1 MTKKSRETISRRD
14 LLTSVT
20 LAGVAATTVAVL
32 PVATT
37 PERRKAAADKTGAQT
52 SEGYEHLTTDEA
64 TLLETIVDELIPTEE
79 HGPGARDARVVRYI
93 DRGLGGALSGFQ
105 NKYHEGLANFD
116 RYCRLAHGT
125 SFLELSQAD
134 RVTVLTTVEAGS
146 ATGFSEDSSV
156 FFAMVRRHVLEGMF
170 GDPYYGGN
178 HDFVGWDLLGYP
190 GVRTA
195 VTPAAQ
201 QRLEANELQPNH
213 RSAYDWETFTKASAQ
228 LSLRDPQHGD

>member
-1 MTKKSRETISRRD
+1 MKKSRGTISRRD
-14 LLTSVT
+14 LLTGVT
-20 LAGVAATTVAVL
+20 LTGVVATTAVL

-37 PERRKAAADKTGAQT
+37 SERHKAAPGETATQS

-64 TLLETIVDELIPTEE
+64 TLLETIVDELIPADE
-79 HGPGARDARVVRYI
+79 HGLGANDARAVRYI
-93 DRGLGGALSGFQ
+93 DRGLGGALSGFR
-105 NKYHEGLANFD
+105 NKYREGLANFD
-116 RYCRLAHGT
+116 RYCRRARGT

-134 RVTVLTTVEAGS
+134 RVAVLTEVEAGS
-146 ATGFSEDSSV
+146 ATGFLEDSSV

-178 HDFVGWDLLGYP
+178 HDFIGWDLLGYP

-213 RSAYDWETFTKASAQ
+213 RSAYDWETFTKASAR
-228 LSLRDPQHGD
+228 LSLREPQHGD

>member
-14 LLTSVT
+14 LLTGAALT
-20 LAGVAATTVAVL
+20 GVVATTAVLPAATTL
-32 PVATT
+32 
-37 PERRKAAADKTGAQT
+37 ERRKAAAGETEAQA
-52 SEGYEHLTTDEA
+52 SEGYEQLTTDEA
-64 TLLETIVDELIPTEE
+64 TLLETIVDELIPADE
-79 HGPGARDARVVRYI
+79 HGLGARDARVVRYI
-93 DRGLGGALSGFQ
+93 DRGLGGALSGFR
-105 NKYHEGLANFD
+105 NKYREGLANFD
-116 RYCRLAHGT
+116 RYCRRARGT

-134 RVTVLTTVEAGS
+134 RVAVLTEVEAGS
-146 ATGFSEDSSV
+146 ATGFLEDSSV

-178 HDFVGWDLLGYP
+178 HDFIGWDLLGYP

-213 RSAYDWETFTKASAQ
+213 RSAYDWETFTKATAR
-228 LSLRDPQHGD
+228 LSLREPQHGD

>member
-14 LLTSVT
+14 LLTGVT
-20 LAGVAATTVAVL
+20 LTGVVATTAVL
-32 PVATT
+32 PAATT
-37 PERRKAAADKTGAQT
+37 PERRKAAAGETGAQT
-52 SEGYEHLTTDEA
+52 SEGYEQLTTDEA
-64 TLLETIVDELIPTEE
+64 MLLETIVDELIPADE
-79 HGPGARDARVVRYI
+79 HGLGARDARVVRYI
-93 DRGLGGALSGFQ
+93 DRGLGGALSGFR
-105 NKYHEGLANFD
+105 NKYREGLANFD
-116 RYCRLAHGT
+116 RYCRRARGT

-134 RVTVLTTVEAGS
+134 RVAILTEVETGS
-146 ATGFSEDSSV
+146 ATGFLEDSSV

-178 HDFVGWDLLGYP
+178 HDFIGWDLLGYP

-213 RSAYDWETFTKASAQ
+213 RSAYDWETFTKATAR
-228 LSLRDPQHGD
+228 LSLREPQHGD

>member
-14 LLTSVT
+14 LLTGVT
-20 LAGVAATTVAVL
+20 LTGVVATTAVLPAATTL
-32 PVATT
+32 
-37 PERRKAAADKTGAQT
+37 ERRKAAAGETEAQA
-52 SEGYEHLTTDEA
+52 SEGYEQLTTDEA
-64 TLLETIVDELIPTEE
+64 TLLETIVDELIPADE
-79 HGPGARDARVVRYI
+79 HGLGARDARVVRYI
-93 DRGLGGALSGFQ
+93 DRGLGGALSGFR
-105 NKYHEGLANFD
+105 NKYREGLANFD
-116 RYCRLAHGT
+116 RYCRRARGT

-134 RVTVLTTVEAGS
+134 RVAILTEVETGS
-146 ATGFSEDSSV
+146 ATGFLEDSSV

-178 HDFVGWDLLGYP
+178 HDFIGWDLLGYP

-213 RSAYDWETFTKASAQ
+213 RSAYDWETFTKASAR
-228 LSLRDPQHGD
+228 LSLREPQHGD

>member
-14 LLTSVT
+14 LLTGAALT
-20 LAGVAATTVAVL
+20 GVVATTAVLPAATTL
-32 PVATT
+32 
-37 PERRKAAADKTGAQT
+37 ERRKAAAGETEAQA
-52 SEGYEHLTTDEA
+52 SEGYEQLTTDEA
-64 TLLETIVDELIPTEE
+64 TLLETIVDELIPADE
-79 HGPGARDARVVRYI
+79 HGLGARDARVVRYI
-93 DRGLGGALSGFQ
+93 DRGLGGALSGFR
-105 NKYHEGLANFD
+105 NKYREGLANFD
-116 RYCRLAHGT
+116 RYCRRARGT

-134 RVTVLTTVEAGS
+134 RVAVLTEVEAGS
-146 ATGFSEDSSV
+146 ATGFLEDSSV

-178 HDFVGWDLLGYP
+178 HDFIGWDLLGYP

-213 RSAYDWETFTKASAQ
+213 RSAYDWETFTKASVR
-228 LSLRDPQHGD
+228 LSLREPQHGD

>member
-14 LLTSVT
+14 LLTGAALT
-20 LAGVAATTVAVL
+20 GVVATTTVLPAATTL
-32 PVATT
+32 
-37 PERRKAAADKTGAQT
+37 ERRKAAAGETEAQA
-52 SEGYEHLTTDEA
+52 SEGYEQLTTDEA
-64 TLLETIVDELIPTEE
+64 TLLETIVDELIPADE
-79 HGPGARDARVVRYI
+79 HGLGARDARVVRYI
-93 DRGLGGALSGFQ
+93 DRGLGGALSGFR
-105 NKYHEGLANFD
+105 NKYREGLANFD
-116 RYCRLAHGT
+116 RYCRRARGT

-134 RVTVLTTVEAGS
+134 RVAVLTEVEAGS
-146 ATGFSEDSSV
+146 ATGFLEDSSV

-178 HDFVGWDLLGYP
+178 HDFIGWDLLGYP

-213 RSAYDWETFTKASAQ
+213 RSAYDWETFTKASAR
-228 LSLRDPQHGD
+228 LSLREPQHGD